1 MPGAMETAVTEGVDL
16 STARIGKDARMPKF
30 ALTMA
35 WWGLCSAMV
44 YLIIGA
50 TLALYY
56 GTGNAIIGMILSV
69 VVYAVVNFVLT
80 RYAIKTGLSVSLF
93 SRMLFGDAGAALAT
107 LILAATVIYYAVF
120 ESSVIAV
127 AINHLFPAISYP
139 VAALLV
145 VLFSAPLVFGSVQ
158 NWLDKLNGVLLP
170 FYVAGLIAAVVMT
183 TRTYGYSDAWLHFGP
198 PTGAVSPG
206 GWWNCFVYYMG
217 VWVFMMAAFD
227 FARFGKEKDAR
238 YHGVVNFGLPFW
250 TMTFIVNGVIG
261 IYLVSTIPGSGAPS
275 EVSVVLA
282 LLKLMG
288 IWGFGFLLVTQ
299 TRINTANYYLATIN
313 THAFFQR
320 TLGLNFPK
328 FVWTLVVAAVVYS
341 LMLSGLFSKLL
352 QALAYQG
359 VFVVAWVA
367 VALAHILSS
376 RSNERADE
384 AVDSA
389 LANVPT
395 FNVGGL
401 LAWFAGVAAGIAAMG
416 ASATV
421 QSFSAP
427 LTFVVSA
434 STYLV
439 LSTYARRALAAARV

>member
-1 MPGAMETAVTEGVDL
+1 MAGAIEPVFTEEADL
-16 STARIGKDARMPKF
+16 STARIPENARMPKF

-56 GTGNAIIGMILSV
+56 GTGNAVIGMILSV
-69 VVYAVVNFVLT
+69 LVYSAVNFVLT
-80 RYAIKTGLSVSLF
+80 RYAIKTGLSISLF
-93 SRMLFGDAGAALAT
+93 SRVLFGNAGAALAT
-107 LILAATVIYYAVF
+107 LLLAATVIYYAVF

-127 AINHLFPAISYP
+127 ALNTLFPAISYP

-145 VLFSAPLVFGSVQ
+145 VLYSVPLVFGSVQ

-170 FYVAGLIAAVVMT
+170 FYVIGLIAAVVIT
-183 TRTYGYSDAWLHFGP
+183 TATYGYSSAWLHFGP
-198 PTGAVSPG
+198 PKAMASPT
-206 GWWNCFVYYMG
+206 GWWDCFVYYMG

-227 FARFGKEKDAR
+227 FARFGKKEDAR
-238 YHGVVNFGLPFW
+238 YHGVFNFGLPFW
-250 TMTFIVNGVIG
+250 AMTFVVNGVIG
-261 IYLVSTIPGSGAPS
+261 IYLVSTIPGDGAPS

-288 IWGFGFLLVTQ
+288 LWGLGFLVVTQ

-328 FVWTLVVAAVVYS
+328 FVWTILVGIVVYG
-341 LMLSGLFSKLL
+341 LMLSGIFSKLL
-352 QALAYQG
+352 VALAYQG

-367 VALAHILSS
+367 VALAHILSD
-376 RSNERADE
+376 RSEPVADDV
-384 AVDSA
+384 VDST
-389 LANVPT
+389 LSTVPT
-395 FNVGGL
+395 FNFGGL
-401 LAWFAGVAAGIAAMG
+401 FAWFAGVAMGISVMG
-416 ASATV
+416 AAEPIR
-421 QSFSAP
+421 SFSAP
-427 LTFVVSA
+427 STFAVSVA
-434 STYLV
+434 AYLAISAYGKRS
-439 LSTYARRALAAARV
+439 LSATEA